1 MYVAD
6 SDEQD
11 VLVDASRLLDEA
23 KSVGEIKLIRDKA
36 EAVRTYARAARLGL
50 AFQNRAA
57 ALKLRAER
65 KAGRLLAAL
74 KLRGGDRRS
83 KDRRSPLKLADMG
96 VSRAE
101 SKRWQQMASIAET
114 KFCEYL
120 EAMNCQSREVTATG
134 LLRSAKAGKDKPL
147 CGPFLSDCEMMMT
160 NHRRPVQVETVLE
173 LSNHVRLLT
182 EVLRP
187 VCASSNLQLA
197 FPEVKVIGKLL
208 FEMGELTRELTSRG
222 ERRPQPSN

>member
-1 MYVAD
+1 MYDAD
-6 SDEQD
+6 SDDLD
-11 VLVDASRLLDEA
+11 VLAEASRLLDEA

-36 EAVRTYARAARLGL
+36 EAVRAYARAARLGL

-83 KDRRSPLKLADMG
+83 KDRRSPLRLVDMG

-101 SKRWQQMASIAET
+101 SKRWQQLASIAET
-114 KFCEYL
+114 TFCEYL
-120 EAMNCQSREVTATG
+120 AAMNCQSREVTGTG
-134 LLRSAKAGKDKPL
+134 LLRNAKAGKDRPL
-147 CGPFLSDCEMMMT
+147 CGPFLSDCEMMMA
-160 NHRRPVQVETVLE
+160 NHRRPVEVQAALE

-187 VCASSNLQLA
+187 VCASTNLQLA
-197 FPEVKVIGKLL
+197 FPEVRVISQLL
-208 FEMGELTRELTSRG
+208 FEIGELTRQLTSHG
-222 ERRPQPSN
+222 ERQLQASS